1 MVTMA
6 QGITLDVNILR
17 SRLHDSEPL
26 ASEGVDAGVRPVL
39 PVCADCGLHE
49 DEPIHD
55 MRDVNDHEF
64 NPRAERTPTSS
75 PSEPAMS
82 DRERWAL
89 MASRRAAAEEA
100 LHPVAAS
107 DWRSLADYL
116 RAPPQGGSVNETPD
130 FGETPRRIRMDLW
143 TPAERAI
150 YDAIQAVEEA
160 GADERLT
167 DAVILLGRAK
177 DRVADYVDG
186 IVPGSMVFGHKE
198 DE

>member
-1 MVTMA
+1 M
-6 QGITLDVNILR
+6 
-17 SRLHDSEPL
+17 
-26 ASEGVDAGVRPVL
+26 
-39 PVCADCGLHE
+39 
-49 DEPIHD
+49 
-55 MRDVNDHEF
+55 
-64 NPRAERTPTSS
+64 
-75 PSEPAMS
+75 
-82 DRERWAL
+82 
-89 MASRRAAAEEA
+89 
-100 LHPVAAS
+100 
-107 DWRSLADYL
+107 
-116 RAPPQGGSVNETPD
+116 NETPD